1 MSTDL
6 TIATSRFPRAIR
18 FVLVN
23 NRVPRTDQHCALC
36 GGILEKGY
44 IRDSQ
49 TRLIYC
55 DTRCF
60 TGWAYATA
68 PAQQSWKEGVMKCS
82 NPECNRGIGLV
93 AYRRGWFSKR
103 PYCSKHCRDAFVAD
117 APKLRQER
125 NAPTHF
131 EWLFLQSIENPQ
143 LRLKPAVVR
152 TKAH

>member
-6 TIATSRFPRAIR
+6 TFATGGVPRAIR

-23 NRVPRTDQHCALC
+23 NRVPRTGQH
-36 GGILEKGY
+36 
-44 IRDSQ
+44 
-49 TRLIYC
+49 
-55 DTRCF
+55 
-60 TGWAYATA
+60 
-68 PAQQSWKEGVMKCS
+68 KEGVMKCS

-103 PYCSKHCRDAFVAD
+103 RYCSKHCRDAFVAD
-117 APKLRQER
+117 APKLPQEW
-125 NAPTHF
+125 NAPTYF

-143 LRLKPAVVR
+143 LRLKPVVVR

>member
-1 MSTDL
+1 
-6 TIATSRFPRAIR
+6 
-18 FVLVN
+18 
-23 NRVPRTDQHCALC
+23 
-36 GGILEKGY
+36 
-44 IRDSQ
+44 
-49 TRLIYC
+49 
-55 DTRCF
+55 
-60 TGWAYATA
+60 
-68 PAQQSWKEGVMKCS
+68 MKCS

-103 PYCSKHCRDAFVAD
+103 RYCSKHCRDAFVAD